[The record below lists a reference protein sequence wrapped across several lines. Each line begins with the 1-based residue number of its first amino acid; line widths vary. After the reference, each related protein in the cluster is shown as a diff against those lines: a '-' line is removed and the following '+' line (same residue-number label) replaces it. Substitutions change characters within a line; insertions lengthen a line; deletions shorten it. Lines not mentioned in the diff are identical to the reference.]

1 LEDGSLVCG
10 FTTGAIAKRFT
21 NFCSFV
27 VEEGSGGKD
36 GGEKKYPKK
45 INSVDA
51 SKDSKC
57 YSAVN
62 FGFGQASAKSKGG
75 DKSIGID
82 CIQSFE
88 EDVEEEETTVA
99 SEDDNKNKKQKKMTD
114 KNNNIIIN
122 NKKKKDQHGDKINA
136 SQKRRRILVAK
147 TADSEVSV
155 VDFSNGFEK
164 GTKIETT
171 FRVENAKSNVPA
183 PTSKTNG
190 KRTVSFGLSHDGT
203 FLACGNGTRD
213 GIVYVYDLNVGD
225 EKASGDGLGD
235 AQKPSPALAAKLL
248 PHERHSG
255 TMLDVI
261 RSCAIAKDC
270 RHVLG
275 TTDANDGT
283 NRAGIVFRYEIIP
296 EQPKEYEPPM
306 KTGDDAIGEGE
317 VTAAANAAAVDKE
330 NA

>member
-1 LEDGSLVCG
+1 VCG
-10 FTTGAIAKRFT
+10 FATGAIAKRFT
-21 NFCSFV
+21 NFCSLV
-27 VEEGSGGKD
+27 VEGGGD
-36 GGEKKYPKK
+36 GGEKKYPKNM
-45 INSVDA
+45 NSVDA

-88 EDVEEEETTVA
+88 EDVEEETLAT
-99 SEDDNKNKKQKKMTD
+99 EDDNKNKKQKKTTD
-114 KNNNIIIN
+114 NNNIN
-122 NKKKKDQHGDKINA
+122 NKKKKDQSSDKNNA

-155 VDFSNGFEK
+155 VDFSNGFEQK
-164 GTKIETT
+164 TKIETT
-171 FRVENAKSNVPA
+171 FRVENATSNVPA

-213 GIVYVYDLNVGD
+213 GIVYVYDLNIGD
-225 EKASGDGLGD
+225 EKCSGDGLGD
-235 AQKPSPALAAKLL
+235 AQKSSATLAAKLL

-306 KTGDDAIGEGE
+306 KTVVAVGEGE
-317 VTAAANAAAVDKE
+317 VVAANAATAVDKE